1 MKTPNPRISI
11 AKHLAFVFCNS
22 VMRPGAGCSLQDATG
37 AIAVASSKDM
47 LSSHLHF
54 ELEQPVPDL
63 KHTSLLLEEAW
74 HGRTRCELAAGAR
87 LRGYATA
94 GGTRDGESAGLQ
106 KGSGGAARNSKLG
119 ERRRAR
125 PRVWGGWTLRFRCFY
140 MQHLCGL

>member
-47 LSSHLHF
+47 LSSHLHT

-63 KHTSLLLEEAW
+63 KHTSLLLEGASE
-74 HGRTRCELAAGAR
+74 HGTDAHAASSLQERDCEDMLRQEERETERVRDCRRVAAAR
-87 LRGYATA
+87 LVTQ
-94 GGTRDGESAGLQ
+94 S
-106 KGSGGAARNSKLG
+106 
-119 ERRRAR
+119 
-125 PRVWGGWTLRFRCFY
+125 
-140 MQHLCGL
+140 